1 MALST
6 LWSFRQNL
14 KYIIEQEGSQKDYA
28 QKVGVS
34 EQYLSDVING
44 KRRPGKKLLRGMGW
58 ERITLYGTENN
69 VNRLGLTEGDK
80 W

>member
-6 LWSFRQNL
+6 LWNFRQNL

-44 KRRPGKKLLRGMGW
+44 KRRPGKKLLVGMGW
-58 ERITLYGTENN
+58 ERITLYGPESD
-69 VNRLGLTEGDK
+69 VSRIGRVEGDK